1 MTHAHRKWAIFFAM
15 KTHLLIVAASLLA
28 LHTSA
33 TAGESADYTA
43 HEWGTF
49 TSVQGADGVQLDW
62 NPLLLTEL
70 PAFVY
75 DRNRPLKNGKQ
86 PVDFLAAKAA
96 VSIAK
101 QRLET
106 PVIYFYSKK
115 ERVVDV
121 SVKFPEGSVTEW
133 YPQQNPL
140 PKKIVRAGEPAA
152 RWEKLRIL
160 ANGAKTAAFPSDAR
174 GSHYFAARETD
185 ANAVQI
191 APSGGAAETEKFL
204 FYRGV
209 GSFEAPL
216 RVSSDGAD
224 AQTLHLANTGVEP
237 LGSLFVYEVRNS
249 VARLGVIPALASGT
263 PQTFSFPENSEA
275 APLAKIRIELA
286 AKMQRALVAAGLY
299 EREAAAMVK
308 TWDDAWFAEPGLR
321 VLYVLP
327 RKWADRVLPLTL
339 DPAPREVARVMVGRA
354 EILTPAKEKALTLEI
369 ERYRAGDE
377 VARAVAVENAR
388 SLGLG
393 RFAEPAVRRLCKAD
407 PQNRDFSNA
416 AWQLLYAAFAPK
428 PEIPATASR

>member
-1 MTHAHRKWAIFFAM
+1 MDDLFAM
-15 KTHLLIVAASLLA
+15 KTHILILAASLLA

-33 TAGESADYTA
+33 TAGEPADYTA

-75 DRNRPLKNGKQ
+75 DRNRPLQNGKL
-86 PVDFLAAKAA
+86 PPNIFASKTGAF
-96 VSIAK
+96 IAK

-115 ERVVDV
+115 ERVVNV

-140 PKKIVRAGEPAA
+140 PGKIVRAGEPAA

-160 ANGAKTAAFPSDAR
+160 AGGAKTAALPKDAR

-191 APSGGAAETEKFL
+191 APAGVAAQSEKFL

-209 GSFEAPL
+209 GTFQAPL
-216 RVSSDGAD
+216 KVTSDGPD
-224 AQTLHLANTGVEP
+224 AATLHLANTGAEP
-237 LGSLFVYEVRNS
+237 LGSLFVYEVRGS
-249 VARLGVIPALASGT
+249 SARLGVIPALASGT
-263 PQTFSFPENSEA
+263 PQTFAFPETSGR
-275 APLAKIRIELA
+275 APLAQIRAELA
-286 AKMQRALVAAGLY
+286 SQMRKALVVAGLY

-308 TWDDAWFAEPGLR
+308 TWDDAWFAEQGLR

-327 RKWADRVLPLTL
+327 RAWADRVLPLTL

-354 EILTPAKEKALTLEI
+354 EILTPGKEKALTLEI
-369 ERYRAGDE
+369 ERYRTGDE
-377 VARAVAVENAR
+377 ADRAIAVANAQT
-388 SLGLG
+388 LALG
-393 RFAEPAVRRLCKAD
+393 RFAEPAVRRLCLAD
-407 PQNRDFSNA
+407 AKNREFSNA
-416 AWQLLYAAFAPK
+416 AWQLLYAAYAPK
-428 PEIPATASR
+428 PAAPATAAR

>member
-1 MTHAHRKWAIFFAM
+1 M
-15 KTHLLIVAASLLA
+15 KTHLLLLAASLLA
-28 LHTSA
+28 LHTT
-33 TAGESADYTA
+33 TAGEPADYVA

-75 DRNRPLKNGKQ
+75 DRNRPLANGKR
-86 PVDFLAAKAA
+86 PPNFLLAKTAA
-96 VSIAK
+96 SIAK

-106 PVIYFYSKK
+106 PVIYFYSKN

-121 SVKFPEGSVTEW
+121 SVQFPEGSVTEW

-140 PKKIVRAGEPAA
+140 PRKIVRAGEPAA

-160 ANGAKTAAFPSDAR
+160 ADGAKTAAFPKDAR

-191 APSGGAAETEKFL
+191 APVGAAAETEKFL

-209 GSFEAPL
+209 GTFQAPL
-216 RVSSDGAD
+216 TVTSEGPD
-224 AQTLHLANTGVEP
+224 AATLHLANAGAEP
-237 LGSLFVYEVRNS
+237 LDSLFVYEVS
-249 VARLGVIPALASGT
+249 GPVARLGIIPALASGGKR
-263 PQTFSFPENSEA
+263 TFAFPEKSA
-275 APLAKIRIELA
+275 PAPLAQVRAELA
-286 AKMQRALVAAGLY
+286 AQMQKALTAAGLY

-308 TWDDAWFAEPGLR
+308 TWDDAWFAEQGLR

-327 RKWADRVLPLTL
+327 RAWADRVLPLTL

-354 EILTPAKEKALTLEI
+354 EILAPEKEKALTQEV
-369 ERYRAGDE
+369 ERYRTGDE
-377 VARAVAVENAR
+377 ATRAAAVENAR
-388 SLGLG
+388 ALGLG
-393 RFAEPAVRRLCKAD
+393 RFAEPAVRRLCLAD
-407 PQNRDFSNA
+407 PKNRDFSNA
-416 AWQLLYAAFAPK
+416 AWQLLYAAFAP
-428 PEIPATASR
+428 PPAAPATAAR

>member
-1 MTHAHRKWAIFFAM
+1 M
-15 KTHLLIVAASLLA
+15 KTHLLILGASLLA

-33 TAGESADYTA
+33 VAGEPADYVA

-49 TSVQGADGVQLDW
+49 TSVQGSDGVQLEW

-70 PAFVY
+70 PTFVY
-75 DRNRPLKNGKQ
+75 DRNRPLANGKQ
-86 PVDFLAAKAA
+86 PADFVAAKAA
-96 VSIAK
+96 AFIAK

-115 ERVVDV
+115 ERAVDV
-121 SVKFPEGSVTEW
+121 SVKFPQGTVTEW

-140 PKKIVRAGEPAA
+140 PKRIVRAGEPAA

-160 ANGAKTAAFPSDAR
+160 ATGAKTAAFPRDAR

-185 ANAVQI
+185 ANAVTI
-191 APSGGAAETEKFL
+191 APSGASAETEKFL

-209 GSFEAPL
+209 GTFDAPL
-216 RVSSDGAD
+216 NVTSEGSNAE
-224 AQTLHLANTGVEP
+224 TLHLANTGVEP
-237 LGSLFVYEVRNS
+237 LGSLFVYEVRGS

-263 PQTFSFPENSEA
+263 PATFAFPENAEA
-275 APLAKIRIELA
+275 APLAQVRIELA
-286 AKMQRALVAAGLY
+286 AKMRTALVVAGLY

-327 RKWADRVLPLTL
+327 RVWADRVLPLTL

-354 EILTPAKEKALTLEI
+354 EILTPKNEKALTLEV
-369 ERYRAGDE
+369 ERYRTGDE
-377 VARAVAVENAR
+377 AARAVAVQNAR
-388 SLGLG
+388 ALGLG
-393 RFAEPAVRRLCKAD
+393 RFAEPAMRRLCKAD
-407 PQNRDFSNA
+407 PQNREFSTA
-416 AWQLLYAAFAPK
+416 AWELIWKAFGPK
-428 PEIPATASR
+428 PAAPATAAR